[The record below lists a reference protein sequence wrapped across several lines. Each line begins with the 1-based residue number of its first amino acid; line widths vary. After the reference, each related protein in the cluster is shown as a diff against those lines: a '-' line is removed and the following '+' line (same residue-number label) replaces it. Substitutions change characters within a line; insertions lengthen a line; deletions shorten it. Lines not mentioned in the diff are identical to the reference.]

1 MRPLSTLLVSA
12 GLFALGCSS
21 PTPPSAAT
29 VATAKSEGEDDHDHG
44 DHDREHMMVAHAG
57 PLHAW
62 LTAHLSKDGNELDV
76 IFETE
81 DENPKPA
88 PIPLAKFTA
97 TAKRVSDDMSF
108 ELTFEP
114 APMEE
119 RKGDPPGASSRFVA
133 KAPWM
138 TAEDVLTVSAQ
149 IEINGKPRRSTWRT
163 FIVKKYAHHAD

>member
-1 MRPLSTLLVSA
+1 MRPLSALLLSA

-21 PTPPSAAT
+21 QPPPPAE
-29 VATAKSEGEDDHDHG
+29 ATAKSGDEDDHDHG

-57 PLHAW
+57 PKHHAW

-81 DENPKPA
+81 EKDPKPA
-88 PIPLAKFTA
+88 PIPVAKFTA
-97 TAKRVSDDMSF
+97 KAKRVADEKEF

-114 APMEE
+114 APAEE
-119 RKGDPPGASSRFVA
+119 RQGDPPGAASRFVA

-138 TAEDVLTVSAQ
+138 TAEDVLTVSGQ
-149 IEINGKPRRSTWRT
+149 VEIDGKLRRMTWRT

>member
-1 MRPLSTLLVSA
+1 MRLLSALLLSA
-12 GLFALGCSS
+12 GLISFGCSS
-21 PTPPSAAT
+21 PTTPPTAT
-29 VATAKSEGEDDHDHG
+29 EATAKSKDDHEHG

-81 DENPKPA
+81 DEPVKPA
-88 PIPLAKFTA
+88 PIPVAKFTA
-97 TAKRVSDDMSF
+97 RAKRVADEKEF

-114 APMEE
+114 APADE
-119 RKGDPPGASSRFVA
+119 RKGDPPGAYSRYVA

-138 TAEDVLTVSAQ
+138 TAEDVLTVYGQ
-149 IEINGKPRRSTWRT
+149 VEIDGKLRRPTWRT

>member
-1 MRPLSTLLVSA
+1 MRPLSALLLSA

-21 PTPPSAAT
+21 QPPPPAVT
-29 VATAKSEGEDDHDHG
+29 TATAKSEDDHDHG
-44 DHDREHMMVAHAG
+44 EHDREHMMVAHAG

-81 DENPKPA
+81 DEPVKPA
-88 PIPLAKFTA
+88 PIPVAKFTA
-97 TAKRVSDDMSF
+97 KAKRVEDEKEF

-114 APMEE
+114 APAEE

-138 TAEDVLTVSAQ
+138 TAKDVLTVYGQ
-149 IEINGKPRRSTWRT
+149 VEIEGKLRRPTWRT
-163 FIVKKYAHHAD
+163 FIVEKYAHHAD